1 MPARCPQARPDNDA
15 GRAFLECGDPYYLTV
30 IDGDWFL
37 VGYCHLREVVLMF
50 APARIRELR
59 EAGSLV

>member
-1 MPARCPQARPDNDA
+1 
-15 GRAFLECGDPYYLTV
+15 LECGDPYYLTV